1 MELMENFVNQIGSKY
16 SFQFDIYTEF
26 LDENKK
32 GNKLFN
38 YFSKYIPFE
47 EYLNRVFESKCLID
61 FNTTTNITFR
71 TLESMIFEK
80 KYISNN
86 QKLKK
91 MDFYNPNNMLIIDNN
106 VTIEEIDKF
115 LSLPY
120 IKVDRSILEKYDFY
134 HTYDLFKKKAMEV
147 K

>member
-1 MELMENFVNQIGSKY
+1 MDEEKKEMNVSKY
-16 SFQFDIYTEF
+16 VVPVVVVAVFA
-26 LDENKK
+26 LL
-32 GNKLFN
+32 LFGAGYA
-38 YFSKYIPFE
+38 YFAA
-47 EYLNRVFESKCLID
+47 NV
-61 FNTTTNITFR
+61 N
-71 TLESMIFEK
+71 
-80 KYISNN
+80 
-86 QKLKK
+86 
-91 MDFYNPNNMLIIDNN
+91 IDNN